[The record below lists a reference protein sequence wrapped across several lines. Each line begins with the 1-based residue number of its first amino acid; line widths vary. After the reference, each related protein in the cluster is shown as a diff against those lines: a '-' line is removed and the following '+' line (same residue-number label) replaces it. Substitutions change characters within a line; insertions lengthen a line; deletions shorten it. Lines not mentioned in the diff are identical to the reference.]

1 MKNLIK
7 KNNLDGVTY
16 GETTLFLYFNDAT
29 GNYEV
34 ENLDGNYIT
43 TLGSTPDKDWAETIY
58 ENEMIAW
65 ES

>member
-7 KNNLDGVTY
+7 KDNLEGVSY
-16 GETTLFLYFNDAT
+16 GKTTIFLWYNDT
-29 GNYEV
+29 TENYEI
-34 ENLDGNYIT
+34 ENLDGGFVT
-43 TLGSTPDKDWAETIY
+43 TLGSTPEREWADEIY